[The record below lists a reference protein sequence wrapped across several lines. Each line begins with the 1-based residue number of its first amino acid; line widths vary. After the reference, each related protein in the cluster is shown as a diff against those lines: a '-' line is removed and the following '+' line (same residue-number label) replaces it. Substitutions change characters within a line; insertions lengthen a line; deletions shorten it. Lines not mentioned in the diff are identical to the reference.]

1 MPPPASHVRVA
12 TGTGAPRCGLH
23 SREASGWQSESPIR
37 VTYPSPL
44 SLSSPRSFGAPARL
58 RRCWPSSRQRRRGR
72 AGGRAAAGPLDH
84 GMVRS
89 AHHGSAPAAADG
101 ARGGRGRQ
109 SPLRGGRPRR
119 YGCIAAR
126 RGQGGFG
133 CGGRVQRQ
141 VLVRGN
147 SWGEVGRWGEGG
159 VAWL

>member
-1 MPPPASHVRVA
+1 MALSESLLSPPPASLLRV
-12 TGTGAPRCGLH
+12 PYL
-23 SREASGWQSESPIR
+23 
-37 VTYPSPL
+37 SPL
-44 SLSSPRSFGAPARL
+44 SE
-58 RRCWPSSRQRRRGR
+58 
-72 AGGRAAAGPLDH
+72 
-84 GMVRS
+84 
-89 AHHGSAPAAADG
+89 
-101 ARGGRGRQ
+101 GRQ
-109 SPLRGGRPRR
+109 RR